1 MLSAE
6 VPSTASRRTDA
17 NLDCAFLQNALIF
30 VVAKI
35 VGTSPGPHP
44 YDSPGAWRA
53 LTDMSTVLVTP
64 RSIGGLLPPA
74 ASSWLAMVVSS

>member
-35 VGTSPGPHP
+35 VGTSPGPL

>member
-35 VGTSPGPHP
+35 VGTSPL
-44 YDSPGAWRA
+44 YDSRGAWRA